1 MSASS
6 VFRSVSNSG
15 LDICG
20 LDSVPRIQSTTGVWN
35 RIVFS
40 HVASTNTVG
49 KRLAAAYLNQG
60 SGVVPTI
67 VMTAEQTHGRG
78 RLGRNWTSPPGGIYA
93 SLVVPREPCI
103 PLSTL
108 PLAVPIALCRELDKV
123 VDAPVRLKWPNDL
136 MVNGR
141 KLGGVLI
148 ETVGRDSTVAVVV
161 GFGINYAR
169 QQAAVEGAVS
179 VLEIAEQTP
188 SLRDLASQLI
198 EATAGEVMAGRT
210 MDLVVD
216 EYSTWSVHEA
226 GQRMTCRTAAATVSG
241 TFIGFDDNGFLRLQT
256 DRGEQTISAGDV
268 IETGEQD
275 PHV

>member
-6 VFRSVSNSG
+6 VLRSVSNNG
-15 LDICG
+15 LGICD
-20 LDSVPRIQSTTGVWN
+20 LDSVPRIQSTAGVWN

-49 KRLAAAYLNQG
+49 KRLAASYLNQG

-67 VMTAEQTHGRG
+67 LITAEQTHGRG
-78 RLGRNWTSPPGGIYA
+78 RLGRDWTSPAGGIYA
-93 SLVVPREPCI
+93 SLVVPRESGI
-103 PLSTL
+103 PLSIL
-108 PLAVPIALCRELDKV
+108 PLAVPSALCRELDKV
-123 VDAPVRLKWPNDL
+123 VDVPVRLKWPNDL

-148 ETVGRDSTVAVVV
+148 ETVGRDSAIAVVV
-161 GFGINYAR
+161 GFGVNYAR
-169 QQAAVEGAVS
+169 QQGAVEGAIS
-179 VLEIAEQTP
+179 VLEVAEQRP
-188 SLRDLASQLI
+188 SLADLASQLI
-198 EATAGEVMAGRT
+198 EAAAAEVTEGRR
-210 MDLVVD
+210 MDLVVE

-241 TFIGFDDNGFLRLQT
+241 TFIGFDENGFLRLQT
-256 DRGEQTISAGDV
+256 DRGEETISAGDV
-268 IETGEQD
+268 IETGEPD